1 MATLECTGEGTE
13 PAKKEGEEDG
23 DTGEVSVTVCEQM
36 DTARY
41 VVRRMEAADIQQ
53 VRDLHAQLFPVRY
66 GPSFFNKLLKNP
78 EGNITSLVLVDTNP
92 AEESKKMGEGTKSTP
107 TSTPAAVAQKVVG
120 IATCRVTTVED
131 SIIGFILGRQ
141 DACK

>member
-92 AEESKKMGEGTKSTP
+92 AEESKKMGEGTKST
-107 TSTPAAVAQKVVG
+107 TAVVAQKVVG